1 MCPCVFVVIVILYFY
16 KMELPENLAYKI
28 AIALIPGIGAITA
41 RNLIAY
47 VGSVEGVF
55 QEKEKN
61 LMKIPGIGEVNAQ
74 RVIRQNV
81 LEKAKREV
89 DFILKNRIQTFF
101 YLDENYPYRLKNC
114 SDAPIILFYKG
125 NANLNEKRIISVVGT
140 RNATNYGREICDEL
154 IRNFSE
160 KNYPLIVVSG
170 LAYGI
175 DIQAHK
181 ACLKYN
187 VPTIGVFAH
196 GLDKV
201 YPAIHTQFAT
211 KMLDTGGLITDFVS
225 QSNIDRQNFLRRNR
239 IIAGLADATIIVESA
254 EKGGALVTADIANSY
269 NRDVFAFPGRSTDPF
284 SKGCNK
290 IIKLNEAILVENQ
303 ADIEKAMNWDIKTSS
318 PKFVQT
324 SLFVEISP
332 EEKKLIDL
340 LKGADRFIDEIT
352 METNFSMSKVSALL
366 LGLEFK
372 GLVISLPGKMYR
384 LR

>member
-1 MCPCVFVVIVILYFY
+1 MDIQD
-16 KMELPENLAYKI
+16 NLAYKI
-28 AIALIPGIGAITA
+28 AISLIPGIGAVTA

-61 LMKIPGIGEVNAQ
+61 LMKIPGVGEVNAQ
-74 RVIRQNV
+74 KVVRQNV
-81 LEKAKREV
+81 FDRARREV
-89 DFILKNRIQTFF
+89 DYIQKNRIQTFF
-101 YLDENYPYRLKNC
+101 YLDENYPTRLKNC

-125 NANLNEKRIISVVGT
+125 NANLNEQRIISVVGT
-140 RNATNYGREICDEL
+140 RNATNYGKEVCDDLICS
-154 IRNFSE
+154 FSE
-160 KNYPLIVVSG
+160 KSYRILVVSG

-196 GLDKV
+196 GLDTV
-201 YPAIHTQFAT
+201 YPSLHAQIAS
-211 KMLDTGGLITDFVS
+211 KMLDNGGLLTDFIS
-225 QSNIDRQNFLRRNR
+225 ETKIERPNFLRRNR

-269 NRDVFAFPGRSTDPF
+269 NRDVFAFPGRSTDTF

-290 IIKLNEAILVENQ
+290 LIKLNEAILVESQ
-303 ADIEKAMNWDIKTSS
+303 ADIEKAMNWDLKINQQKAM
-318 PKFVQT
+318 QT
-324 SLFVEISP
+324 KLFIELTP
-332 EEKKLIDL
+332 EEQKLVDL
-340 LKGADRFIDEIT
+340 LKTGDRFVDEIC
-352 METNFSMSKVSALL
+352 METQLSMSKVSALL

-372 GLVISLPGKMYR
+372 GMITSLPGKMYR
-384 LR
+384 LK